1 MGHKLWKTSVSDLLA
16 GDFCVMP
23 QFIVCIEYVI
33 SLMISSL
40 ITNSLRW
47 TFELAFVEHRWSLCV
62 SHFHF
67 VKNRISLDL
76 TLSLYPK

>member
-1 MGHKLWKTSVSDLLA
+1 ML
-16 GDFCVMP
+16 P
-23 QFIVCIEYVI
+23 QFIVCGIEYVI

-40 ITNSLRW
+40 ITNSIRP
-47 TFELAFVEHRWSLCV
+47 TFELAFVGHRWSFCV

-67 VKNRISLDL
+67 FKNRISFDL